1 MNKSDEESVKRKLE
15 QTEFIDQQRQS
26 SKKSKLSEDLENNVP
41 LAHVPMAIEQVVEP
55 LPKITRCDVRI
66 KKEDLSTYYCDILGS
81 DKPQDNSNAAEL
93 SEKELAAIDK
103 QTERDMKKVI
113 LDWTTFRD
121 SEMYLSNL
129 NTS

>member
-41 LAHVPMAIEQVVEP
+41 LAHVPMSIEQVVEP

-93 SEKELAAIDK
+93 SEKEFAAIGFVPPGNRFHSISK
-103 QTERDMKKVI
+103 HHYHSRCS
-113 LDWTTFRD
+113 F
-121 SEMYLSNL
+121 SEKR
-129 NTS
+129 TG